1 MAPKKLIAK
10 RSRKDATGEGSSAAP
25 QVDVELID
33 TSSRVRN
40 TNDALRPLKAERRVQ
55 LRNEEYA
62 EFQEEIARRQWTQ
75 LVSPMAK
82 YDPEIVME
90 FYANTWPTEEGVKDK
105 CSWFLGHPLVWE
117 EGQRCAFSRRRSQAS
132 DFNEEAIGQLLCIPG
147 QYFAL
152 CIVGRRVQIMHTS
165 MTTVTQIWMTLLLS
179 NILPSDH
186 NSDLPL
192 SKCQLVYVAQ
202 LISDANYQFAGI
214 TPLRHPVDPEKSN
227 KALRLV
233 PILWS
238 ASHSHQAHPTS
249 HQQSLHREV
258 LHAQAGIELSIATAR
273 GGPTAASCGCTTI
286 ASTGDTIPGV
296 HLQSPEEIRA
306 PDAQS
311 QDPSPFP
318 WPTPDQ
324 FEATVA
330 WPGDEVDFET
340 RSGPVGAPR
349 DDGGAQEDDNM
360 VDVLDFFT

>member
-25 QVDVELID
+25 Q
-33 TSSRVRN
+33 
-40 TNDALRPLKAERRVQ
+40 RRVQ

-105 CSWFLGHPLVWE
+105 CSWVRMPLTSFW
-117 EGQRCAFSRRRSQAS
+117 GIHWFGKKAS
-132 DFNEEAIGQLLCIPG
+132 AVRFPG
-147 QYFAL
+147 
-152 CIVGRRVQIMHTS
+152 GGIMHTS

-227 KALRLV
+227 KALGFLALITGLCQFYGV
-233 PILWS
+233 P
-238 ASHSHQAHPTS
+238 
-249 HQQSLHREV
+249 
-258 LHAQAGIELSIATAR
+258 AGIELSIATAR
-273 GGPTAASCGCTTI
+273 GGPTAANCGCTTI

-306 PDAQS
+306 LDAQ
-311 QDPSPFP
+311 
-318 WPTPDQ
+318 
-324 FEATVA
+324 ATVA

-340 RSGPVGAPR
+340 RSGPMGAPR